1 MIPIL
6 FNETA
11 TDFTTFGI
19 GVLRECT
26 SCEVTEERNGSFE
39 LTLKYPT
46 SGNLFSYLK
55 NERIIVVKPNDLS
68 KNQAFRIYKVTTPL
82 KGEVTVYAQHI
93 SYDLTT
99 IGVMPFDIENA
110 SPKYAMDQVLLHSS
124 IPNNF

>member
-46 SGNLFSYLK
+46 SGDLFSYLK
-55 NERIIVVKPNDLS
+55 NERIIVAKPNDLS
-68 KNQAFRIYKVTTPL
+68 KNQAFRIYKVNTPL
-82 KGEVTVYAQHI
+82 QQLV
-93 SYDLTT
+93 
-99 IGVMPFDIENA
+99 
-110 SPKYAMDQVLLHSS
+110 
-124 IPNNF
+124 

>member
-19 GVLRECT
+19 GVLRECI

-46 SGNLFSYLK
+46 SGDLFSYLK
-55 NERIIVVKPNDLS
+55 K
-68 KNQAFRIYKVTTPL
+68 
-82 KGEVTVYAQHI
+82 
-93 SYDLTT
+93 
-99 IGVMPFDIENA
+99 
-110 SPKYAMDQVLLHSS
+110 
-124 IPNNF
+124 

>member
-46 SGNLFSYLK
+46 SGDLFSYLK
-55 NERIIVVKPNDLS
+55 NERIIVAKSNDLS

-82 KGEVTVYAQHI
+82 RGEVTVYAR
-93 SYDLTT
+93 
-99 IGVMPFDIENA
+99 A
-110 SPKYAMDQVLLHSS
+110 
-124 IPNNF
+124 

>member
-46 SGNLFSYLK
+46 SGDLFSYLK
-55 NERIIVVKPNDLS
+55 NERIIVAKPNDLS

-82 KGEVTVYAQHI
+82 RGEVTVYAQHI
-93 SYDLTT
+93 RLELK
-99 IGVMPFDIENA
+99 I
-110 SPKYAMDQVLLHSS
+110 QVLKYLLNPYGIKANMLQFMKDYHYVIRSQ
-124 IPNNF
+124 